1 MKWKSPQSA
10 LANHATW
17 MATKDTHIPGLLEQ
31 RVEAIDP
38 QAGDGVKLV
47 ASVIDTLHTE
57 MQTLRGDPGVGG
69 DAVGGPI
76 VKAVVSA
83 IDHNLEDASRR
94 RQLEA
99 AHDTFDALH
108 EKMTALQPTS
118 PDVVE
123 MKNAILDAL
132 ADHRRR
138 LGAADRKTEL

>member
-10 LANHATW
+10 LDLHATW

-31 RVEAIDP
+31 RIEEIDP
-38 QAGDGVKLV
+38 QAGAGVKLV

-57 MQTLRGDPGVGG
+57 MQTLQGDPTA
-69 DAVGGPI
+69 D
-76 VKAVVSA
+76 AVVSA

-108 EKMTALQPTS
+108 EKMTALPAGS
-118 PDVVE
+118 SGDDV
-123 MKNAILDAL
+123 KSAILDAL

>member
-31 RVEAIDP
+31 RIEEIDP
-38 QAGDGVKLV
+38 QAGAGVKLV

-108 EKMTALQPTS
+108 EKMTALPAGS
-118 PDVVE
+118 SGDDV
-123 MKNAILDAL
+123 KSAILDAL

-138 LGAADRKTEL
+138 LAAADRKTEL